1 METTREPLNLDKRSL
16 VQWKIMGIPTSTS
29 FILIIISFDGA
40 FEYGGGSKL
49 WVYVGTKAEPLCVEF
64 CNIVQWHTF
73 VNYFIFIFN
82 LLQVVSISTTT
93 ALQFQFI
100 FFKSKVGLPWIRY

>member
-16 VQWKIMGIPTSTS
+16 VQWKIMGIPTSS
-29 FILIIISFDGA
+29 ILIIISFDGA

-73 VNYFIFIFN
+73 VNYFLFIFN
-82 LLQVVSISTTT
+82 LLQVVSISTIT
-93 ALQFQFI
+93 ALQFQF
-100 FFKSKVGLPWIRY
+100 FFLKSKVPWIRY